1 MSKRA
6 YVYCRISQDRE
17 GRRIGVGRQEED
29 CHALA
34 ERLSYTVADVF
45 IDNDISAST
54 RSRRPRPR
62 FEEMMRLA
70 EQGAVQA
77 VLSYS
82 SGRLTRRPLESERLI
97 RLYEDHQVLIHYVNA
112 SDNDLSTARGRSR
125 ARDDARRDAEEVEEM
140 SERVARDTVRRAKE
154 GISHG
159 GHRPFGWTSDGK
171 LHPYESPILLD
182 LIERALA
189 GESLKALGRSL
200 EEAVVPGARWH
211 PPLVLKG
218 WPSTTIRQM
227 LTNPRLAGLRV
238 HQGQVVG
245 KATWDALVGEET
257 WRQLCALFA
266 DPSRT
271 SGRYVGRVHLLVGL
285 ARCAECDRRVASQ
298 NVHGSKPRKQYKCDH
313 CRLYR
318 SMAAVDTYVEAA
330 IVRVL
335 EEYSDA
341 PDSMDPEVLRSVER
355 LRARIESTK
364 EKFADDDTMT
374 PFELRDILRSLR
386 KRLEVEESKLVKS
399 RRPKILHGVVGPAAA
414 KSWGSLSLDRKRAII
429 DSMVEVRI
437 KRVPP
442 GPRSFDPDSVDV
454 VEK

>member
-34 ERLSYTVADVF
+34 ERLDYTVADVF

-77 VLSYS
+77 ILSYS

-97 RLYEDHQVLIHYVNA
+97 RLYEDHRVLIHYVNA

-182 LIERALA
+182 LTDRALA

-200 EEAVVPGARWH
+200 EEAAVPGARWR
-211 PPLVLKG
+211 PPLVLKS

-238 HQGQVVG
+238 HQGKVIG
-245 KATWDALVGEET
+245 KATWDPLVSEDT

-271 SGRYVGRVHLLVGL
+271 SGKYVGRVHLLVGL

-298 NVHGSKPRKQYKCDH
+298 NVHGSRPRKQYKCDH

-318 SMAAVDTYVEAA
+318 SMPAIDTYVTAV
-330 IVRVL
+330 IVRML
-335 EEYSDA
+335 EDYRDTPDA
-341 PDSMDPEVLRSVER
+341 VDPEVLQAVEF
-355 LRARIESTK
+355 LRGRIQEIK
-364 EKFADDDTMT
+364 DQFANDDTMSAL
-374 PFELRDILRSLR
+374 ELRDMLRDLRS
-386 KRLEVEESKLVKS
+386 RLEIQEAKLVKS
-399 RRPKILHGVVGPAAA
+399 RRRHVVNGATGPEAAA
-414 KSWGSLSLDRKRAII
+414 AWGRLSLDRQRAII
-429 DSMVEVRI
+429 DALVEIRI
-437 KRVPP
+437 KRTRS
-442 GPRSFDPDSVDV
+442 GPRTFHADSVEV
-454 VEK
+454 TAK